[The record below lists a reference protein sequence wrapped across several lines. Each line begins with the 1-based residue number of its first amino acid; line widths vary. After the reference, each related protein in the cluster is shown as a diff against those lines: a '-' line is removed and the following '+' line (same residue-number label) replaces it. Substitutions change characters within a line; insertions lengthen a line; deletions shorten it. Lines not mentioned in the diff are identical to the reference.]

1 MWTVVFA
8 RRSPTTSSGD
18 HLSNSCARSERK
30 RPVTHSSTLTTPGL
44 IAQISHLRML
54 ARTDTVR
61 LELGIDEHIGHLPSP
76 RDREPAPAV
85 WTHRTSARAS
95 APHPPAN
102 TPAPHGP
109 PPPDRSRQGP
119 PASRNTT
126 AVHGAPGPDEGSE
139 LHRPE
144 PDGTRVSTQPGTAL
158 GALLQHL
165 KAPDRLP
172 AAGYPRQRAP
182 RRPCGRRAGSDA
194 SVSHDAPASRQARST
209 AAPGARSLRQPLC
222 PTRTLPLPFAD
233 ASCEGHRGLDRA
245 QGRSPHGER
254 AARPA
259 DASGGAART
268 GDCDVAAAL
277 GY

>member
-126 AVHGAPGPDEGSE
+126 AAHGAPGPDEGSE

-158 GALLQHL
+158 GALLQQP

-172 AAGYPRQRAP
+172 A
-182 RRPCGRRAGSDA
+182 
-194 SVSHDAPASRQARST
+194 
-209 AAPGARSLRQPLC
+209 
-222 PTRTLPLPFAD
+222 
-233 ASCEGHRGLDRA
+233 RG
-245 QGRSPHGER
+245 PPET
-254 AARPA
+254 
-259 DASGGAART
+259 ART
-268 GDCDVAAAL
+268 TTAVREARRKRRVGIPRCAGLPPGPIDSGAGGTFSAPTAVPDAHAAATFRRCKRR
-277 GY
+277 GPSRS